1 MNRIVPRRKLQKAPL
16 PEQDGLSV
24 DRTVM
29 RHHAFRNT
37 RKSEYGGKR
46 YPKKTAPRLFLPYA
60 ARVDGR
66 QRPTGT
72 GWIVSMRHGD
82 DAAGGL
88 WFVDV
93 NMLECE

>member
-1 MNRIVPRRKLQKAPL
+1 ML
-16 PEQDGLSV
+16 PALMALMVAD
-24 DRTVM
+24 
-29 RHHAFRNT
+29 A
-37 RKSEYGGKR
+37 
-46 YPKKTAPRLFLPYA
+46 RL
-60 ARVDGR
+60 
-66 QRPTGT
+66 GT